1 MEANNNIRVTN
12 ALLQRDIKDLKGSID
27 ELKEDLKGEIA
38 GVKKKLD
45 ENEKRLRVVEGY
57 APVIKAVMY
66 VGGALMLSV
75 LTFLWAIFTNQ
86 IQIVVP

>member
-1 MEANNNIRVTN
+1 MEPNNNIRVTN
-12 ALLQRDIKDLKGSID
+12 ALLQRDIKDLKGSVD
-27 ELKEDLKGEIA
+27 ELKEELKGEIG

-66 VGGALMLSV
+66 VGGALMVSI
-75 LTFLWAIFTNQ
+75 LTFLWAIFTHQ